1 MGAVIAF
8 DGRCRLLLE
17 RGPNVQPPASRPL
30 RTAGWLLCNPST
42 ADATR
47 NDPTVRRMLHFSGR
61 AGCDRMLVGNVW
73 GWRATQP
80 ADLWGV
86 LRSGQYTEAMRSA
99 NLDALAAIGAQCD
112 VLFMAFGAEPGR
124 KHPQAVREAIDA
136 IWNAERPVPLCLG
149 MTSDDLPLH
158 PLARGKH
165 AVRNDAPLVEWNPD
179 AQFPVSCAR

>member
-1 MGAVIAF
+1 MGAVLAF

-17 RGPNVQPPASRPL
+17 RGSDRPEA

-42 ADATR
+42 ADAER
-47 NDPTVRRMLHFSGR
+47 DDPTVRRMRHFSDR
-61 AGCDRMLVGNVW
+61 ARCSRILVGNVW
-73 GWRATQP
+73 GLRETYP
-80 ADLWGV
+80 ADLWAA
-86 LRSGQYTEAMRSA
+86 LRAGAYTEAMRSA

-149 MTSDDLPLH
+149 TTDDGLPLH

>member
-1 MGAVIAF
+1 MGAVLAF

-17 RGPNVQPPASRPL
+17 RGSDRPEA

-42 ADATR
+42 ADATQD
-47 NDPTVRRMLHFSGR
+47 DPTVRRMRHFTDR
-61 AGCDRMLVGNVW
+61 ARCSRMLVGNVW

-86 LRSGQYTEAMRSA
+86 LRGGQYTEAMRSA

-124 KHPQAVREAIDA
+124 RYPQDVREAIDA
-136 IWNAERPVPLCLG
+136 IWQPDRPVPLCLG
-149 MTSDDLPLH
+149 TTDDGLPLH

-179 AQFPVSCAR
+179 EQFAVSCA